1 MGRYGKLL
9 FKVLRGVSDSDV
21 SFNDLVGL
29 LKRLGFEER
38 IKGSHHVFT
47 LEGIPEILNLQPKG
61 KQAKTYQVKQVRGV
75 ILKYG
80 LGKDIQ

>member
-21 SFNDLVGL
+21 SFHDLVGL

-38 IKGSHHVFT
+38 IKGGHHVFV
-47 LEGIPEILNLQPKG
+47 LEGIPEISNLQPKG
-61 KQAKTYQVKQVRGV
+61 KHSKPYQVKQVRGL